1 MVIMP
6 IMEFILLLKFSI
18 DSYIIRFKR
27 TDMERKLWYISY
39 MFSKE
44 NYFREIKLNNIGNYF
59 IDMLSSKQK
68 SFIKTDIKILKKYKI
83 WIFFVNLIEILID
96 VLIYVYLLISVIA
109 NNILIGDVFVF
120 IKSINQS
127 KNTISSLLE
136 ILTKIS
142 KDNLEL
148 DVFFSF
154 IDMDSDKKNNILKE
168 DILIDKIE
176 KITIK
181 NMSYNYKE
189 DRKIL
194 QNINIEFENGKKYI
208 IVGRNGSGK
217 STLLNLVMGFY
228 DNYEGE
234 ILVNGFDLGKIDK
247 SSYMKCISTLFQDFV
262 KYEGTYRENIIYG
275 DVVMSDDNDRLRKI
289 VKKFDIE
296 SILNKK
302 NDDIDSTI
310 GYWFDNGTQISEGE
324 WQKLSV
330 ARTFYKNSSLVI
342 LDEPNSYLDSISEEM
357 MQKKIISE
365 VSNKI
370 LIVVMH
376 RFKRIALREDV
387 RIIVMD
393 NGRILNT
400 GNHEFLMKTCEIYR
414 NLYNAY

>member
-1 MVIMP
+1 M
-6 IMEFILLLKFSI
+6 
-18 DSYIIRFKR
+18 D
-27 TDMERKLWYISY
+27 
-39 MFSKE
+39 
-44 NYFREIKLNNIGNYF
+44 
-59 IDMLSSKQK
+59 
-68 SFIKTDIKILKKYKI
+68 
-83 WIFFVNLIEILID
+83 FFVNLIEILID

-181 NMSYNYKE
+181 NISYNYKE